1 MFQDIRFALRTFLK
15 SPGFT
20 AVAVLALGLGIGANA
35 ALFSV
40 INAVLLRPLS
50 YQQPENLVRIYETF
64 LPSGFGSVS
73 TPNFIDWRRQNH
85 VFERLEAFSTGSINL
100 QGDAQPERIPL
111 SVGTAGIFDILGTK
125 PLQGRT
131 FTSDEDQLG
140 KPEVAVISERLWRR
154 RFAADPNLVGSNL
167 TLDGKSTTVIGIMP
181 ASFQFPP
188 GSVTVDIWMPLQ
200 FSPNNLKQRGSH
212 WMAVM
217 GRLKP
222 GVDINGAAA
231 EMKQIAANLA
241 QQYPDNQKGRSILI
255 RSMQD
260 VLVGGIRPA
269 LLVLMGSVGFVLL
282 IACANVANL
291 LLARAAARKR
301 EVAVRAALGAS
312 RSRLMRQFLTE
323 SVMLALAGGVVGAFL
338 GDQGV
343 QALVFLASRQIPRA
357 TEIHLDGTVFLF
369 LLGVC
374 LASGII
380 FGLMPAFQS
389 TRDDLQEGLREGGRS
404 GSAGGRGARFRNA
417 LVISEFAL
425 ALVLLIG
432 AGLMLRTFLALN
444 ATESGMS
451 TRGVLVMSVSVP
463 DGKYANSSMW
473 QRFYEPALA
482 QIRALPGVRAA
493 GMISLL
499 PLQTWGTNGTF
510 GIDSRPQGE
519 PGQQPFAEYRTISPG
534 YFQALGIPIL
544 KGRDIGSEDSANSAL
559 AVIINDAL
567 ARRYFPGE
575 DPIGHQIRWTNACTI
590 VGVAGNTRQAGLSA
604 DPLPELYFPAAQ
616 RGNSISGM
624 TLVIGT
630 NVEATSVTRAVE
642 SAIRMVDPAQPVFG
656 VKTMERVVTDSL
668 SNQRL
673 YAWLLGVFAGL
684 ALILASAGIYGVMSY
699 LVTQRTREFG
709 VRMALGASTRDV
721 LRMVLRQALAL
732 IAAGVAIGL
741 GGAFAVTR
749 VLSNFLFGVKAID
762 LPTFAG
768 VSVVLIAVALL
779 ATYLPA
785 LRATRVDP
793 MVALRYE

>member
-1 MFQDIRFALRTFLK
+1 MLHDIRFALRTFLK

-20 AVAVLALGLGIGANA
+20 VVAILALGLGIGANA

-40 INAVLLRPLS
+40 INAVLLKPLP
-50 YQQPENLVRIYETF
+50 YQQPARLVRVYETF

-73 TPNFIDWRRQNH
+73 TPNFLDWRKQNH
-85 VFERLEAFSTGSINL
+85 AFERMEAFSAGSINL

-111 SVGTAGIFDILGTK
+111 AVGTAGLFELLGAK

-131 FTSDEDQLG
+131 FLPDEDQPG
-140 KPEVAVISERLWRR
+140 RPDVAVISERLWRR
-154 RFAADPNLVGSNL
+154 RFAADRGLLGSTL
-167 TLDGKSTTVIGIMP
+167 TLDGKPTTVIGIMP

-188 GSVTVDIWMPLQ
+188 GSATVDIWMPLQ
-200 FSPNNLKQRGSH
+200 FSPSNLGQRGSH
-212 WMAVM
+212 WMAVL

-222 GVDINGAAA
+222 GVDMDRATAD
-231 EMKQIAANLA
+231 MKQIAASLA
-241 QQYPDNQKGRSILI
+241 QQYPDQQKGRSVII
-255 RSMQD
+255 RSLQD

-291 LLARAAARKR
+291 LLARAASRKK

-312 RSRLMRQFLTE
+312 RARLIRQFLTE
-323 SVMLALAGGVVGAFL
+323 SILLALAGGALGAFL
-338 GDQGV
+338 GDEGV
-343 QALVFLASRQIPRA
+343 EALVFLASRQIPRA
-357 TEIHLDGTVFLF
+357 SEVHLDGTVFLF

-374 LASGII
+374 IFAGVI
-380 FGLMPAFQS
+380 FGLVPALQS
-389 TRDDLQEGLREGGRS
+389 ARDDLQEGLREGGRS
-404 GSAGGRGARFRNA
+404 GVGGRGERFRNA
-417 LVISEFAL
+417 LVVTEFAL
-425 ALVLLIG
+425 ALMLLIG
-432 AGLMLRTFLALN
+432 AGLLLRTFLALN
-444 ATESGMS
+444 ATESGMA

-463 DGKYANSSMW
+463 DGKYANTSMW
-473 QRFYEPALA
+473 QRFYAPALD

-499 PLQTWGTNGTF
+499 PLQTWGTNGNF
-510 GIDSRPQGE
+510 GIDNHPQGE
-519 PGQQPFAEYRTISPG
+519 PGQQPFAEYRSVSPG

-544 KGRDIGSEDSANSAL
+544 KGRDVTSQDSANAPPTI
-559 AVIINDAL
+559 VINDAL

-575 DPIGHQIRWTNACTI
+575 DPIGHKIVWNTTCTI

-604 DPLPELYFPAAQ
+604 DPLPEIYLPAAQ

-630 NVEATSVTRAVE
+630 SVEPTSLTHAIE
-642 SAIRMVDPAQPVFG
+642 SAIRTVDPSQPVFG

-699 LVTQRTREFG
+699 LVTQRTQEFG
-709 VRMALGASTRDV
+709 VRMALGASTRDI

-741 GGAFAVTR
+741 CGALAVTR
-749 VLSNFLFGVKAID
+749 VLTNFLFGVKPID

-768 VSVVLIAVALL
+768 VSVVLIAVALV

-785 LRATRVDP
+785 LRATKVDP